1 MYRATKEFKSY
12 LLGTVKKGQQVEANK
27 AWIDAGLIEKSQP
40 KVEIETKPEPKK
52 KIKNKGK

>member
-1 MYRATKEFKSY
+1 MYIAIKEFKSY
-12 LLGTVKKGQQVEANK
+12 ALGTIKKGQQVEEK
-27 AWIDAGLIEKSQP
+27 QAWIDAGLIEKSQP